1 MILWSITVRNSLILS
16 YLLGFVAV
24 PKRNATSKSVR
35 EGIHTNKKNS
45 VPQVDPDSN
54 LESASIVEDFDT
66 IFQTSMLK
74 SSSRN

>member
-1 MILWSITVRNSLILS
+1 M
-16 YLLGFVAV
+16 GFLAV
-24 PKRNATSKSVR
+24 PNPNSTSKCVP
-35 EGIHTNKKNS
+35 EGIHANKKNS